1 MATISPNNLPTH
13 PQLSPQISI
22 KNPPFDEPQQSLKTR
37 SIRTRLSELCKNGQL
52 HIARQLFDEMPEPNT
67 VLYNTIII
75 GFICNNLPFDA
86 LLLYA
91 QMRSTPSMKFDS
103 YTYSSALKACA
114 ETRLLRVGKAVHCH
128 VIRSGINASR
138 IVYNSLLNMYSA
150 CCGSNVG
157 EVDFVSRVFG
167 TLKKRD
173 VVAWNTM
180 ISWLVKKERFHE
192 AVWHFRLMMRMGI
205 KPTPV
210 SFVNVFP
217 AVSRSR
223 DFEFANV
230 LFGMLVKFGGEFV
243 DDLFVVSSAIVM
255 YSEMGCVD
263 LARKVFDTSLNKNV
277 EVWNSMIGGYMLNNC
292 YIEALDL
299 FVEAL
304 SLENLLLDDVSY
316 ISALTT
322 VSQLQDVVFGQQMH
336 ALVIKNSNALSVTV
350 INSLIA
356 MYSRCNCIQEGF
368 RVFDGMFKRDVV
380 SWNTIITALVQ
391 NGMNEEGLMLVCE
404 MQKQGFSVD
413 TVTVTAI
420 LSAAS
425 NLRNEG
431 IGKQTHSYLLRHQ
444 IEFEGM
450 ESYLIDMYSKTGLI
464 KQARVLFEKS
474 DSLYRDQATW
484 NAAISGYVQNGL
496 IEAAFAIF
504 RQMSERNALPNAVTI
519 ASVLPACSQVGSVT
533 LGKQLH
539 AFAIR
544 QSLDENVFVGT
555 ALVDMYSKLG
565 ALASGENVFSRMPTK
580 TVVTYT
586 SMIMAYGQHG
596 MGDIALSLFDE
607 MQTLGFKPD
616 AVTFVAVLSACSYA
630 GLVDE
635 GIQILESME
644 DKYGITPLNEHYACV
659 VDMLGRD
666 GRLTEAFELSKSLGE
681 DGTTIQAW
689 GALLS
694 ACKTHR
700 EYELAKFVA
709 NKLVY
714 MESSFNK
721 SGYHV
726 LLSNVY
732 ADEGKW
738 ELADR
743 VRNDM
748 RDKKEV
754 GCSWIEISGSV
765 NYFASKDQKHHDCEV
780 IYEMLEKLVCDMEGA
795 SLSTVCRSQT
805 DELFDGDT
813 DLLQICS

>member
-1 MATISPNNLPTH
+1 
-13 PQLSPQISI
+13 
-22 KNPPFDEPQQSLKTR
+22 
-37 SIRTRLSELCKNGQL
+37 
-52 HIARQLFDEMPEPNT
+52 
-67 VLYNTIII
+67 
-75 GFICNNLPFDA
+75 
-86 LLLYA
+86 
-91 QMRSTPSMKFDS
+91 
-103 YTYSSALKACA
+103 
-114 ETRLLRVGKAVHCH
+114 
-128 VIRSGINASR
+128 
-138 IVYNSLLNMYSA
+138 
-150 CCGSNVG
+150 
-157 EVDFVSRVFG
+157 
-167 TLKKRD
+167 
-173 VVAWNTM
+173 
-180 ISWLVKKERFHE
+180 
-192 AVWHFRLMMRMGI
+192 
-205 KPTPV
+205 
-210 SFVNVFP
+210 
-217 AVSRSR
+217 
-223 DFEFANV
+223 
-230 LFGMLVKFGGEFV
+230 
-243 DDLFVVSSAIVM
+243 
-255 YSEMGCVD
+255 
-263 LARKVFDTSLNKNV
+263 
-277 EVWNSMIGGYMLNNC
+277 
-292 YIEALDL
+292 
-299 FVEAL
+299 
-304 SLENLLLDDVSY
+304 
-316 ISALTT
+316 
-322 VSQLQDVVFGQQMH
+322 
-336 ALVIKNSNALSVTV
+336 
-350 INSLIA
+350 
-356 MYSRCNCIQEGF
+356 
-368 RVFDGMFKRDVV
+368 
-380 SWNTIITALVQ
+380 
-391 NGMNEEGLMLVCE
+391 
-404 MQKQGFSVD
+404 
-413 TVTVTAI
+413 
-420 LSAAS
+420 
-425 NLRNEG
+425 
-431 IGKQTHSYLLRHQ
+431 
-444 IEFEGM
+444 M